1 VSQKRAPAPGRPVLR
16 PRAPVAVACTVAALV
31 VSAQAFAGF
40 RCPSTDTLTVST
52 AVLASPTG
60 PSAGIDTCM
69 PATSVSVQVTWTP
82 SAAADGYAIFRAD
95 GGGAASQVGTVS
107 GNATADFV
115 DAGVAFSSDYAY
127 SVVALRGQWT
137 SAATGDATVTTPGPT
152 CT

>member
-1 VSQKRAPAPGRPVLR
+1 LR

-40 RCPSTDTLTVST
+40 HCPSTDTLTVST
-52 AVLASPTG
+52 AVLASPSG

-69 PATSVSVQVTWTP
+69 PATSVSVQVTWTQSP
-82 SAAADGYAIFRAD
+82 SPAVDGYAIFRAD
-95 GGGAASQVGTVS
+95 GGGSATQVGTVS
-107 GNATADFV
+107 GNGTSDYV